1 MSTVEFMHGPG
12 VLYSGAELPGRGDGV
27 EGIIE
32 LRDFGGPIE
41 LKSIEISPFLRSSSF
56 RFWSWIISCSRSKIL
71 LSLFALSNFQWFI
84 YKFCSNYWDYEGQ
97 MGSKRVKLVGS
108 KMKHSLLVRIWS
120 SRRLIWAAWSRSRF
134 SEISS
139 LVSSVS
145 RDDFTSSFSIASRLF
160 SLNYGYPYRQIPK
173 TISKK
178 GQWPR
183 GYSGNFFQTFSIF
196 SEFSWNTLIIFS
208 CDCISLLWDFSVSLS
223 PSNSSKEHIWFS
235 NFFNFFDFISSFSSS
250 SYIAAS
256 WSLWR
261 LFLKSLNFC
270 KLFIFSLYTI
280 FKRAQKSDQ
289 VQVDRWRS
297 NVEQL

>member
-1 MSTVEFMHGPG
+1 MVHFE
-12 VLYSGAELPGRGDGV
+12 
-27 EGIIE
+27 
-32 LRDFGGPIE
+32 
-41 LKSIEISPFLRSSSF
+41 FLRSFLRSF
-56 RFWSWIISCSRSKIL
+56 EVKR
-71 LSLFALSNFQWFI
+71 
-84 YKFCSNYWDYEGQ
+84 EG
-97 MGSKRVKLVGS
+97 VTWVGS

-120 SRRLIWAAWSRSRF
+120 SRRLIWSVLSRSRF

-160 SLNYGYPYRQIPK
+160 SLNH
-173 TISKK
+173 SF
-178 GQWPR
+178 
-183 GYSGNFFQTFSIF
+183 YSIHGVSNGCLLEGALARLENFQ
-196 SEFSWNTLIIFS
+196 EHTLIIFS
-208 CDCISLLWDFSVSLS
+208 CDCMSLLWDFSVSLS

-270 KLFIFSLYTI
+270 KLFIFSLLTV
-280 FKRAQKSDQ
+280 FKLAQGIINVGDGW
-289 VQVDRWRS
+289 WRQ
-297 NVEQL
+297 NVLVKILRCWWRFWLFWSPTSSSS